1 MLLVPGLYQIIQP
14 GVWKQTIEI
23 QNDGHIIGFV
33 DRERTQT
40 GILTKTRNMQGD
52 VMEYGC
58 LEWLLR
64 QTA

>member
-14 GVWKQTIEI
+14 GVWRQTIEI
-23 QNDGHIIGFV
+23 HNDGHIIGFV
-33 DRERTQT
+33 DRERTRT
-40 GILTKTRNMQGD
+40 GILTQTRNMHGD
-52 VMEYGC
+52 VIEYKC

>member
-1 MLLVPGLYQIIQP
+1 MLLVPSLYQIIQP

-52 VMEYGC
+52 VIEYGC

>member
-33 DRERTQT
+33 ERERTQT
-40 GILTKTRNMQGD
+40 GILTKTRNMRGD
-52 VMEYGC
+52 VIEYGC

>member
-14 GVWKQTIEI
+14 GVWKQTTEI

-52 VMEYGC
+52 VIEYGC

>member
-1 MLLVPGLYQIIQP
+1 VLLVPGLYQIIQP

-52 VMEYGC
+52 VREYGC

>member
-14 GVWKQTIEI
+14 SVWKQTIEI